1 MSHAPVIIMTHN
13 DELEEVSHVPVV
25 IMTQYDELVELS
37 QAHVIIIID
46 NNLVSMSHA
55 PIII

>member
-1 MSHAPVIIMTHN
+1 MTHN